1 MLIVRSINK
10 MKSTDNSDGTTRRNT
25 RQRQVVLEEL
35 RKVTSHPTATE
46 LYDMARQRLP
56 KISIA
61 TVYRNLEL
69 LAQAGEITKLDLAG
83 GEARFDGDASQHH
96 HIRCTQCGRVED
108 AGGPAIQTD
117 VTSPSGYEVT
127 GYRLEFT
134 GVCPDCKNGINRKMP
149 D

>member
-1 MLIVRSINK
+1 MGDSN
-10 MKSTDNSDGTTRRNT
+10 GTTRRNT

-35 RKVTSHPTATE
+35 RNVTSHPTAAE

-69 LAQAGEITKLDLAG
+69 LAKAGEITKLELGG

-96 HIRCTQCGRVED
+96 HIRCTQCDRVED
-108 AGGPAIQTD
+108 ALGPALQPNVPE

-127 GYRLEFT
+127 GYKLEFV
-134 GVCPDCKNGINRKMP
+134 GVCPDCRNGIENTESIQTRS
-149 D
+149 DGL